1 MPTDVL
7 RVQVVVG
14 GNHGN
19 TAFQFGASVSVELSD
34 DRIIDFEVSICE
46 LICCKDTGHL
56 LEETILQ
63 RLTSG
68 LEIISTFQLHLF
80 TDVESGVLLIE
91 YHDPSLNVT
100 PGHISITEVFVTGDL
115 AFQAMALG
123 KELMAGHHC
132 MQCKASRQQFT
143 DSC

>member
-1 MPTDVL
+1 MDRKKLDEEITLELKRHLSGKSVMPTDVL
-7 RVQVVVG
+7 RVQVVIG
-14 GNHGN
+14 GDHDD

-46 LICCKDTGHL
+46 LICRKDTGHL

-80 TDVESGVLLIE
+80 TDIESGVLLIE
-91 YHDPSLNVT
+91 YRNPSSNVT
-100 PGHISITEVFVTGDL
+100 PGHAVRWLTSS
-115 AFQAMALG
+115 
-123 KELMAGHHC
+123 K
-132 MQCKASRQQFT
+132 K
-143 DSC
+143 